1 LVLIGLRRICSSAAH
16 REGVVTI
23 GARLEKKVG
32 EGVLRL
38 RFVVDVDVASLVN
51 IGRATL
57 EKRGGS

>member
-1 LVLIGLRRICSSAAH
+1 
-16 REGVVTI
+16 
-23 GARLEKKVG
+23 LEKEVG

-51 IGRATL
+51 IGLAML